1 MRIHILAALALAL
14 PACAGEI
21 SSPSGGDD
29 TSATCGNGAVDQG
42 EQCDDGN
49 AAGGDGCSASCQMEA
64 TATPALAM
72 TADKQTIATELMTS
86 NTVTVTL
93 TGSGG
98 FQGDVNLTASLVDA
112 SSAPITGWSVA
123 LDHSTVTLA
132 TNGTGTA
139 VATVTIPSENK
150 ALMGTLKI
158 DATTTVSG
166 VTTPT
171 VSTDITAANQVTFA
185 IGFDP
190 NVGCV
195 YPQGLNNTNPEKVT
209 VGSKV
214 RFVNMAQTNNSIAIH
229 SNGAGEGICH
239 EDQPCGGDQAL
250 PSVIAPNMAYEQT
263 AKTPGNPF
271 SWYCHQPGPDLSQGN
286 PFLQVVN

>member
-1 MRIHILAALALAL
+1 MRIHILAAVALAL

-49 AAGGDGCSASCQMEA
+49 TAAGDGCSASCQMEA
-64 TATPALAM
+64 TATPALAIS
-72 TADKQTIATELMTS
+72 ADKQTIATELMTT

-112 SSAPITGWSVA
+112 SNAPITGWSVA
-123 LDHSTVTLA
+123 LDPSTVTLA

-158 DATTTVSG
+158 DAATTVSG
-166 VTTPT
+166 VTTQT

-195 YPQGLNNTNPEKVT
+195 YPQGLNSTNPVKVT

-214 RFVNMAQTNNSIAIH
+214 RFVNMAQTNNNIAIH

-263 AKTPGNPF
+263 AKTAGNPF
-271 SWYCHQPGPDLSQGN
+271 SWYCHQPGPDLNQN
-286 PFLQVVN
+286 DPFIQVVN